1 MKVLL
6 ANPPWRLD
14 QANVYSQTG
23 AIFPPLG
30 LASIA
35 AVLRREG
42 RFPVEILDAWG
53 LGMGLDRFREE
64 IRRRRPEVVGIT
76 AYTTTVVTALETAA
90 AVKSVSPEIRVVLGG
105 PHPTVRP
112 DEVLARDEV
121 DFVVRGEGEIAFPD
135 LLRRMADLSHPSP
148 AAPGLPRR
156 DAPAPSAA
164 GADFSGIPGVSFKRG
179 GKAVH
184 NPGQSFVAD
193 LDAIPWPW
201 RDGLPMEIYRPSL
214 GAYKRLPAAS
224 VITSRG
230 CPFACT
236 FCSGSIFGRTVR
248 RRSPE
253 NVLGEIGELTGRFGI
268 REIYFA
274 DDCFTLDRE
283 LTAALCDLILGK
295 RLDLTW
301 ICSTRVNLVD
311 EPLLRLMKK
320 AGCVSIAYGV
330 ESADEKQLQAMKKGI
345 TLKEAKRVIALTR
358 RIGME
363 VRASYIFGLPGED
376 RASLERT
383 LRLAIEINSDFVI
396 FNIATPRPGTEL
408 YDDARA
414 RGLLIADG
422 FDLYPLTDSAHG
434 LIRLDGIAPAELEEF
449 YRRAYRRYYF
459 RPRYVLS
466 RLARIR
472 SIEDVRHH
480 WRGMRGFFR
489 WRSKNQ

>member
-6 ANPPWRLD
+6 VNPPWRLD
-14 QANVYSQTG
+14 QGNVYSQTG

-35 AVLRREG
+35 AGLRREG

-64 IRRRRPEVVGIT
+64 IRRRRPDVVGIT
-76 AYTTTVVTALETAA
+76 AYTTTLVPALETAD
-90 AVKSVSPEIRVVLGG
+90 AVKSVAPETRVVLGG

-135 LLRRMADLSHPSP
+135 LLRRMENLSPPSSATAGP
-148 AAPGLPRR
+148 APGP
-156 DAPAPSAA
+156 
-164 GADFSGIPGVSFKRG
+164 DFSGIPGVSFKRD
-179 GKAVH
+179 GKIVH

-193 LDAIPWPW
+193 LDSIPWPW

-283 LTAALCDLILGK
+283 RTAALCDLILGK
-295 RLDLTW
+295 RLYLTW

-330 ESADEKQLQAMKKGI
+330 ESADEGQLQAMKKGI
-345 TLKEAKRVIALTR
+345 TLEEAKRVIALTR

-363 VRASYIFGLPGED
+363 VRASYIFGLPGENRD
-376 RASLERT
+376 SLERT

-408 YDDARA
+408 YDTARA
-414 RGLLIADG
+414 RGLLFADG

-434 LIRLDGIAPAELEEF
+434 LIRLEGVSMPELEDF
-449 YRRAYRRYYF
+449 YRRSYRRYYF
-459 RPRYVLS
+459 RPRYILS

-472 SIEDVRHH
+472 SLEDVRHH
-480 WRGMRGFFR
+480 WRGMSGFFR
-489 WRSKNQ
+489 WRRAKK